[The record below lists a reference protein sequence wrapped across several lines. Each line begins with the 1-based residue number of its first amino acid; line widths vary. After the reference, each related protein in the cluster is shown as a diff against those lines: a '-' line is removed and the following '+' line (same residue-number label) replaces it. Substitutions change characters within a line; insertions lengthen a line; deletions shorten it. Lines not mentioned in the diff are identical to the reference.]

1 MRRLLSVLAVLL
13 LLSML
18 PAPAQAD
25 PDESP
30 VMIRRPSVALLPV
43 INNSGQK
50 RTGYMVE
57 MINEALYA
65 KFSPD
70 RCLLIVDQTLD
81 AALRRQGIDDFRAVD
96 AYTLNNALRA
106 VGVDYSV
113 RTEIL
118 SVHTRQRVYFPD
130 IFLLVKSWAA
140 TVPVNFVVTNVSTGE
155 VIFTATYSEYAKHDA
170 IIGFNDRH
178 YAIRFALG
186 KVLDK
191 FSQAQ
196 INAY

>member
-13 LLSML
+13 LLSLL
-18 PAPAQAD
+18 PAPAQAA

-30 VMIRRPSVALLPV
+30 VIRRPSVALLPV

-70 RCLLIVDQTLD
+70 RYLLIVDQTLD
-81 AALRRQGIDDFRAVD
+81 DALRRQGIDDFRAVD